1 MDQDQIPERR
11 GPSEEG
17 NSSQG
22 DEGGGGGGSGG
33 GGFRGPRGMREQRRI
48 TISDPALINY
58 KNIEFLRQFV
68 TDQGKIRPRRQTGIT
83 ARHQRLIANAVKRAR
98 HLALLPFDREMDRR

>member
-1 MDQDQIPERR
+1 MDQDQNQERR
-11 GPSEEG
+11 GPSDEG
-17 NSSQG
+17 VSQN
-22 DEGGGGGGSGG
+22 DEGGGGGGGG
-33 GGFRGPRGMREQRRI
+33 GGFRGPRGPREQRRI
-48 TISDPALINY
+48 TISDPGLFNY

>member
-1 MDQDQIPERR
+1 MDQDQVQERPSSSDDGPQSD
-11 GPSEEG
+11 GPS
-17 NSSQG
+17 
-22 DEGGGGGGSGG
+22 
-33 GGFRGPRGMREQRRI
+33 FRGPRGMREQRRI
-48 TISDPALINY
+48 TISDAAQINY

>member
-1 MDQDQIPERR
+1 MDQDQTPERR
-11 GPSEEG
+11 APSDEG
-17 NSSQG
+17 GASQG
-22 DEGGGGGGSGG
+22 EEGGGGGGGG
-33 GGFRGPRGMREQRRI
+33 GGYRGNRGPREQRHI
-48 TISDPALINY
+48 NISDPSQISY

-68 TDQGKIRPRRQTGIT
+68 TDQGKIRPRRQTGIS

>member
-11 GPSEEG
+11 GSSEDG
-17 NSSQG
+17 GASQG
-22 DEGGGGGGSGG
+22 EEGGGGGGGG
-33 GGFRGPRGMREQRRI
+33 YRGSRGPREQRHI
-48 TISDPALINY
+48 SISDPSLISY

>member
-11 GPSEEG
+11 GSSEDG
-17 NSSQG
+17 GASQG
-22 DEGGGGGGSGG
+22 DEGGGGGGGG
-33 GGFRGPRGMREQRRI
+33 YRGSRGPREQRHI
-48 TISDPALINY
+48 SISDPSLISY

-68 TDQGKIRPRRQTGIT
+68 TDQGKIRPRRQTGIS